1 MRPAPFTYAAPQTLD
16 EALALLADSAQEPK
30 PLAGGQSLIAMMNFR
45 LARPRML
52 VDLRRI
58 PELSGIHDDG
68 GSLRLGGMTTHT
80 AVAASPLIDDAM
92 PVMVNAVR
100 RIGHRAIRNRGTIG
114 GSLAHADPAAEWAL
128 VALGLQ
134 AEVACVS
141 ARGARTVDA
150 GDFFRGHFATALEP
164 DELITTVTFPALD
177 VRSGWSFQEFS
188 RQAGAFGLA
197 LVIASARTAEDG
209 TVAGLRVCLGGC
221 GDVPVELDT
230 EGVELIGAAL
240 EDRVVR
246 HAAGQLLAGL
256 SARSDVHA
264 TGEDRLTIAHE
275 LVVRALTEATRA
287 GQAHREGVERV
298 M

>member
-1 MRPAPFTYAAPQTLD
+1 MRPAPFTYAAPETLD
-16 EALALLADSAQEPK
+16 AALALLAESAEKSK

-58 PELSGIHDDG
+58 PELPGIHDDG
-68 GSLRLGGMTTHT
+68 GSLRLGAMTTHT
-80 AVAASPLIDDAM
+80 AVLASALVDEAM
-92 PVMVNAVR
+92 PVMARAVR
-100 RIGHRAIRNRGTIG
+100 QIGHRAIRNRGTIG

-128 VALGLQ
+128 LALGLQ

-141 ARGARTVDA
+141 VRGARTVAA
-150 GDFFRGHFATALEP
+150 GDFFRGHFATVLEP
-164 DELITTVTFPALD
+164 DELITAVTFPALEP
-177 VRSGWSFQEFS
+177 RSGWSFQEFS

-197 LVIASARTAEDG
+197 LVIASARTADDG
-209 TVAGLRVCLGGC
+209 TVAGVRVCLGGC
-221 GDVPVELDT
+221 DNVPVELHAD
-230 EGVELIGAAL
+230 GVALVGAAL
-240 EDRVVR
+240 EDRLVR
-246 HAAGQLLAGL
+246 QTASQLLAGL
-256 SARSDVHA
+256 KARSDVHA

-287 GQAHREGVERV
+287 SQAHEEGVARV